1 MPAELTVIVVIGSVV
16 LVAWLITG
24 TLHRHDP
31 IDISGDDAGM
41 ERLAHDPHA
50 APARPYPVD
59 EAHWITQ
66 EHIDCDAISCA
77 AKSSAIRVL
86 TEAGRMKPARDV
98 R

>member
-1 MPAELTVIVVIGSVV
+1 MSAELTVVVVIGSVV

-31 IDISGDDAGM
+31 IDISLDDERM
-41 ERLAHDPHA
+41 ERLTPDPHA
-50 APARPYPVD
+50 APARPYSVD

-66 EHIDCDAISCA
+66 EHIDCDGISCA
-77 AKSSAIRVL
+77 AKGAAIRVL